1 MFYAVASVVAFML
14 YAYARWWYIE
24 RMKNSPLSHTPS
36 AKLDYCGELCVSPS
50 GELCCVAPDMEVSY
64 PLRGEA
70 LLHLVQA
77 DATGMMPSMVYLR
90 SLCVF
95 YIRQLLEHHGAERAE
110 DLPESAPV
118 FDITVLCSD
127 LPPVTGG
134 EYWNKAVAF
143 HALSSMYA
151 ALLIRLCTHPLQ
163 TLAECVRTLRP
174 DWSHW
179 GKIIFH
185 LTENKVADSQKL
197 PFAFMATYM
206 DTTPD
211 GKEKHWPLAAA
222 LKLRSSNQAAF
233 RQLVS
238 PLEKLADTCPFM
250 AQLLRSHRIF
260 RACAFTPKEAF
271 LFLQEQQLYQ
281 QAGIQV
287 RVFNI
292 WKQKPLRPRL
302 VVSMDS
308 AAGVRMNA
316 ASLLD
321 FSVHAA
327 LGDAPLSHDDLQ
339 TLLKADG
346 ALIQLRGEWVVADP
360 GHIQQLLSQWKLAE
374 KAAKQQGLTMIQG
387 LRLLAGVP
395 DEGGGYLPPA
405 ADDVEYTCGES
416 LAQLL
421 HAADSAAAALPE
433 LPFGLGSI
441 LRPYQKQGVG
451 YMYRVVNMGA
461 GVCLADDMGLGKTLQ
476 TLTLL
481 ALWKTGGVL
490 ESAPALLVVPATL
503 IRNWQAEAARFTPA
517 LRVGVLHAS
526 AMDIQTL
533 EQLKSGDYA
542 VLKSYDVV
550 LTTYGMLTRMDTLQQ
565 IEFSAVIADEAQAV
579 KNAASARSRALRSVK
594 SPRRIALTG
603 TPVENNM
610 GDLWSVF
617 DFINPGLLG
626 KNKQFRSFVQSLENH
641 YAPLRRLTS
650 PFILRRLKSDR
661 SIIADLPDKLELKL
675 FCSLTPRQASL
686 YMRCVEQ
693 LREDLEN
700 EELPPIQRKGL
711 VLAYLSRFK
720 QICNHPAQFS
730 GAGAY
735 DAKASGKFA
744 RLAELVEMIAAR
756 QEKMLV
762 FTQYREM
769 CAPLHDFL
777 AGCFGR
783 QGLVLHGGTPVKKRA
798 GLVDE
803 FQREG
808 GPPFFVISLKAGGT
822 GLNLTAANHVVHF
835 DRWWN
840 PAVENQASDRAYRI
854 GQNRNVLIHK
864 FICTG
869 TFEEKIDA
877 IIDSKQKMADSLLA
891 GGAEKLLTEMSNDEL
906 LNFVSFARESITAE

>member
-1 MFYAVASVVAFML
+1 M
-14 YAYARWWYIE
+14 
-24 RMKNSPLSHTPS
+24 
-36 AKLDYCGELCVSPS
+36 SPS
-50 GELCCVAPDMEVSY
+50 GELCCKVPGKPVAG
-64 PLRGEA
+64 PLSGED
-70 LLHLVQA
+70 LLHLVQV
-77 DATGMMPSMVYLR
+77 DAGDLLPSMAYLR

-95 YIRQLLEHHGAERAE
+95 YIRQLLEHHGADIAV
-110 DLPESAPV
+110 DLPASAPV
-118 FDITVLCSD
+118 FDMAAQCRD

-134 EYWNKAVAF
+134 EYWSEAVAA
-143 HALSSMYA
+143 HALSKLYA
-151 ALLIRLCTHPLQ
+151 ALLLRLRSQPLQ
-163 TLAECVRTLRP
+163 TLAESVRALRP

-206 DTTPD
+206 DATPE

-222 LKLRSSNQAAF
+222 LKLRSTNQAAF
-233 RQLVS
+233 AQLVS
-238 PLEKLADTCPFM
+238 PLEKLTDTCPFM
-250 AQLLRSHRIF
+250 AQLLRSQRIF

-302 VVSMDS
+302 VVSIDS

-327 LGDAPLSHDDLQ
+327 LGDTSLSHEELL
-339 TLLKADG
+339 TLLEADG
-346 ALIQLRGEWVVADP
+346 ALVQLRGEWVVADP
-360 GHIQQLLSQWKLAE
+360 GHIQKLLSQWKQAE
-374 KAAKQQGLTMIQG
+374 KAAEQQGLTMIQG

-395 DEGGGYLPPA
+395 DEGGGALPSA
-405 ADDVEYTCGES
+405 AVDVEYTCGES

-433 LPFGLGSI
+433 LPFGLGNI
-441 LRPYQKQGVG
+441 LRPYQKVGVG
-451 YMYRVVNMGA
+451 YMHCVLNMGA

-481 ALWKTGGVL
+481 GLWKTSGVL

-526 AMDIQTL
+526 AMDAQGL
-533 EQLKSGDYA
+533 EQLKNGDTS

-550 LTTYGMLTRMDTLQQ
+550 LTTYGMLTRMDSLQLVQ
-565 IEFSAVIADEAQAV
+565 FAAVIADEAQAI

-610 GDLWSVF
+610 GDLWSIF

-661 SIIADLPDKLELKL
+661 SIIADLPDKSELKL

-686 YMRCVEQ
+686 YTRCVEQ
-693 LREDLEN
+693 LREDLQN

-720 QICNHPAQFS
+720 QICNHPAQFVGTGS
-730 GAGAY
+730 Y
-735 DAKASGKFA
+735 DAKVSGKFA
-744 RLAELVEMIAAR
+744 RLAELVEMVASR

-777 AGCFGR
+777 AECFGR
-783 QGLVLHGGTPVKKRA
+783 PGLVLHGGTPVKKRA
-798 GLVDE
+798 GLVE
-803 FQREG
+803 AFQQEG

-869 TFEEKIDA
+869 TLEEKIDA

-906 LNFVSFARESITAE
+906 LNFVSFARDSITAE